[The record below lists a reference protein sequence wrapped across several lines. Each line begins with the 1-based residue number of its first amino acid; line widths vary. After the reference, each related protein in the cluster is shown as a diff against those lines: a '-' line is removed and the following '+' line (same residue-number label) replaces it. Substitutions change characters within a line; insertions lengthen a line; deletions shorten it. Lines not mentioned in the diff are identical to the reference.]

1 MRSRDPS
8 NFYYT
13 PTLKTPEKN
22 DETQPLKGDLF
33 PEQYPYNELN
43 PAGWSWR
50 KYFRN
55 PRTLFVLPK
64 RANYQNMEI
73 LVAVFNGKVIDTSKQ
88 NCVELDHHKKDKYE
102 WV

>member
-1 MRSRDPS
+1 M
-8 NFYYT
+8 
-13 PTLKTPEKN
+13 KTPPKSE
-22 DETQPLKGDLF
+22 DTQPLKGDLF

-43 PAGWSWR
+43 PAGWSWK

-55 PRTLFVLPK
+55 ARTNFVLPK

-73 LVAVFNGKVIDTSKQ
+73 LIAVFNGKVIDTSKS
-88 NCVELDHHKKDKYE
+88 NVVELDHHKKEKYE